1 MNPYA
6 FAAQI
11 GLKLG
16 QSYLDNKARDKEQ
29 RALRRAQEQQRVAQQ
44 KEDNYAN
51 LVGAFGGRAT
61 PTQVPLSFSGSN
73 KANTLRSLGQIAG
86 IGSQAIGLYGD
97 FKQAESARQAAQA
110 TQNLQRQAAEMAI
123 DKSLAETAAQAAP
136 IPKDPATF
144 GAALQMLPQ
153 SDPRLLQTLGKTQTQ
168 IPEDL
173 SKYGRSVFD
182 ATMNQR
188 QLDAAD
194 QARERELFDLQ
205 KQLTSARINELTNPT
220 QVGLT
225 PYQQMQANAASRKK
239 GFESAKGDVKAYITN
254 NPLGTYESYLAEG
267 GINSFDLDGGQIR
280 DLKNVF
286 IAEQEGI
293 RKAFSEEQ
301 MTLLNGLAKDPAVK
315 KIGAFRDSYLT
326 LMSVLDDIEKNG
338 NTGSGQIAAINAFQ
352 RMIDPATVREG
363 DVELIRL
370 GQSRA
375 ESYATEFK
383 RLYESGNVV
392 DKKLVLEFRQTANA
406 MMGAY
411 KRKADEI
418 LNVFQSSQT
427 DFSRPLILNNV
438 LKQGYDR
445 MVGSSVDS
453 LIKLQPNAKIPQT
466 NDDDLRSSVSK
477 ALGLKYDGNYRQSI
491 NTGQAGAGGLFY
503 RQN

>member
-1 MNPYA
+1 MADPLTIA
-6 FAAQI
+6 LALR
-11 GLKLG
+11 GVSMLG
-16 QSYLDNKARDKEQ
+16 NLGASYLDRNQQKKAQ
-29 RALRRAQEQQRVAQQ
+29 RELDRRVAR
-44 KEDNYAN
+44 AN
-51 LVGAFGGRAT
+51 LSRAFGGN
-61 PTQVPLSFSGSN
+61 PQVAPVEVESTGGAKF
-73 KANTLRSLGQIAG
+73 LRGIGQAAG
-86 IGSQAIGLYGD
+86 IGSQAFSLYGGL
-97 FKQAESARQAAQA
+97 QNQAAQ
-110 TQNLQRQAAEMAI
+110 NRLRDLQIANAEMAR
-123 DKSLAETAAQAAP
+123 DKIQATTAAQAAP
-136 IPKDPATF
+136 
-144 GAALQMLPQ
+144 LPT
-153 SDPRLLQTLGKTQTQ
+153 DRMLGKGVSLTPPQGMDLLRRVGQ
-168 IPEDL
+168 AGVQYPEGVTSD
-173 SKYGRSVFD
+173 YGRSVFD

-188 QLDAAD
+188 QLDVAN

-267 GINSFDLDGGQIR
+267 GINSFDLDAGQIR
-280 DLKNVF
+280 DLRNVF
-286 IAEQEGI
+286 IAEQETI

-338 NTGSGQIAAINAFQ
+338 NTGAGQIAAINAFQ

-453 LIKLQPNAKIPQT
+453 LLKLMPNAKIPQT